1 MKLFLVQLNRTLKEI
16 EVIEIAGI
24 TPAKK
29 YPDSMMIYFED
40 GSRGLTKKADIIHIY
55 SEV

>member
-1 MKLFLVQLNRTLKEI
+1 MKLVLVQIAPDKSGI

-24 TPAKK
+24 TLAKK

-40 GSRGLTKKADIIHIY
+40 GSRGLTKKANIIHIY
-55 SEV
+55 SKA

>member
-1 MKLFLVQLNRTLKEI
+1 MKLILVQIAPDKSGI

-24 TPAKK
+24 TPTEK

-40 GSRGLTKKADIIHIY
+40 GSRGLTKKDNIIHIY

>member
-1 MKLFLVQLNRTLKEI
+1 MKLVLVQIAPDKSGI

-40 GSRGLTKKADIIHIY
+40 GSRGLTKKANIIHIY
-55 SEV
+55 SKA